1 MHDTAYDAATFAPAP
16 DGVRVREEA
25 GGRVVLELR
34 RRWAVPPGALT
45 LLVLLAAVWL
55 ILRYGDVSRARV
67 WVPAAIIVAIAVSA
81 AFRAFAQVMHRT
93 TVAADGVAVEVHERP
108 LSAGGGVL
116 VPSALL
122 GEVRVAERAS
132 PRRGAVSVVADGDDG
147 VHLLV
152 RDAGSPAA
160 AAYVAA
166 RIAAAIR
173 PTG

>member
-1 MHDTAYDAATFAPAP
+1 MPDTVFDAATFAPAP

-116 VPSALL
+116 VPSAML
-122 GEVRVAERAS
+122 GEVRVAEDAAGRAI
-132 PRRGAVSVVADGDDG
+132 AVIAEGESGF
-147 VHLLV
+147 HLLV